1 MLPVT
6 VTKPFEVEFKFH
18 KFEVTPVSK
27 INDELFSFAVN
38 IIIKDERVSVDEV
51 KQNVHS
57 WMCQNANKMELLA
70 VEFNLYYS
78 ELIVK
83 IDSKY
88 INEFMIRKMIESL
101 SGLIMKLKY
110 KV

>member
-1 MLPVT
+1 MLPAT
-6 VTKPFEVEFKFH
+6 VTKPFEVEYKFY

-38 IIIKDERVSVDEV
+38 IVIKDDVSVVEV
-51 KQNVHS
+51 KHNVHS

-70 VEFNLYYS
+70 VEFNLYS
-78 ELIVK
+78 KLITVK

-88 INEFMIRKMIESL
+88 INEFMIRKMIESI

-110 KV
+110 N